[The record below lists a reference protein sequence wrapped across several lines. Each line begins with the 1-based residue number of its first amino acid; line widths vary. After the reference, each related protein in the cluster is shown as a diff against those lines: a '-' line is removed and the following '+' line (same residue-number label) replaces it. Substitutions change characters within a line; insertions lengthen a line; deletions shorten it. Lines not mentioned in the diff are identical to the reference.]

1 MKKIL
6 TLAILGVTGLV
17 GATGAEANDGR
28 RPHEYRNQPA
38 AERREHREPRP
49 GRVWIA
55 PRYENRIVRYECGR
69 PVYGQVC
76 ISAGHWSIE
85 AECR

>member
-6 TLAILGVTGLV
+6 TVAILGLTGLA
-17 GATGAEANDGR
+17 GAAGAEANDGR
-28 RPHEYRNQPA
+28 RPHEYRERHA
-38 AERREHREPRP
+38 VERREHRP

-76 ISAGHWSIE
+76 VSAGHWSFE